1 MFRVVFMMG
10 SASVVIGVTSIALTG
25 FGSQRF
31 KRIAGRVAEHAIRVG
46 VALIGGSGL
55 VA

>member
-1 MFRVVFMMG
+1 MFRAVFMMG
-10 SASVVIGVTSIALTG
+10 SASVVIGVTGIVLTG

-31 KRIAGRVAEHAIRVG
+31 KRIAGGVAEYAIRVG
-46 VALIGGSGL
+46 VALIAGSGL